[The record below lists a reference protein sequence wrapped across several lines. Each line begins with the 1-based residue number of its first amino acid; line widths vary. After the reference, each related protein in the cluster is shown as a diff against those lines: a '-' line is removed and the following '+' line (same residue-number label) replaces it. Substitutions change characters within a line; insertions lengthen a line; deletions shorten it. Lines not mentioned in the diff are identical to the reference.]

1 MRRALQLSAFA
12 VLGVAGIVLALPAVM
27 NRGRAAQTESYP
39 APAPPWREAS
49 DAKLAKK
56 IGELD
61 PTLDM
66 KTVWRCERASC
77 GFDGRFMVLGAPGAT
92 PIQTPTE
99 PERLQ
104 RLLSAVSR
112 PIEADLNWSE
122 FPDSQAQAFR
132 LATLGVVYVFVQSDR
147 RPGGAASL
155 VSDAA
160 IEKIAQVVMG
170 ERYAMNRSPAPAP
183 AASPKPA
190 RPKLNTPAT
199 LGPTPTLP
207 DEPSSQAGSP
217 SWR

>member
-1 MRRALQLSAFA
+1 MSAFA

-27 NRGRAAQTESYP
+27 NRGGAAQAEAYP
-39 APAPPWREAS
+39 APAPPWRETS
-49 DAKLAKK
+49 DGRLAKK
-56 IGELD
+56 IVELD

-66 KTVWRCERASC
+66 KAVWRCERAAC
-77 GFDGRFMVLGAPGAT
+77 GFDGRFMVLGAPGVT

-104 RLLSAVSR
+104 RLLSAVSK
-112 PIEADLNWSE
+112 PIEGDLAWAE
-122 FPDSQAQAFR
+122 YPDSQAQAFR
-132 LATLGVVYVFVQSDR
+132 MATLGVVYVFVQSDR

-160 IEKIAQVVMG
+160 IEKVAQAMMG
-170 ERYAMNRSPAPAP
+170 ERYAMTRAGAPSSTPAP
-183 AASPKPA
+183 KPT

-207 DEPSSQAGSP
+207 EEPSSQAGTP